1 MQQPVA
7 AFRISSPK
15 ENRVGTFA
23 DKIAVVTGGA
33 SGIGEALAQSL
44 AERGAVTVI
53 ADLNSEGA
61 RRVADNI
68 KQCGG
73 RAEAVTLDVSDA
85 EEVQRL
91 VDETVAKHGR
101 LDFIFN
107 NAGIGVG
114 GEVQNLKLEDWR
126 RIIDINLMGVIYG
139 TSAAYQVMIQQGF
152 GHIVNTASLAG
163 LISGPGMVPY
173 VAAKHAVVGLSKS
186 LRVEAEIYGV
196 KVTAVCPGFIQTG
209 IYDAGTYRNF
219 SKEQLL
225 KQIPFKMVSSR
236 DAARIILRGIEKN
249 KAIIAFPFYA
259 RLFWWLHRISPKL
272 TAPLE
277 RKTIKDF
284 RASSNQ

>member
-1 MQQPVA
+1 N
-7 AFRISSPK
+7 S
-15 ENRVGTFA
+15 VGNFT
-23 DKIAVVTGGA
+23 DKIAIVTGGA
-33 SGIGEALAQSL
+33 SGIGEALAEALS
-44 AERGAVTVI
+44 ERGTLTVI
-53 ADLNSEGA
+53 ADLNGEGA
-61 RRVADNI
+61 RRVADKI
-68 KQCGG
+68 KQRGG

-126 RIIDINLMGVIYG
+126 RVIDINLMGVIYG
-139 TSAAYQVMIQQGF
+139 TSAAYQVMIRQGF

-163 LISGPGMVPY
+163 LISGPGMAPY

-186 LRVEAEIYGV
+186 LRVEAAIYGV

-225 KQIPFKMVSSR
+225 KKIPFKMLPSQ
-236 DAARIILRGIEKN
+236 DAAQIILRGIEKN

-259 RLFWWLHRISPKL
+259 RFFWWLHRLSPKL

-284 RASSNQ
+284 